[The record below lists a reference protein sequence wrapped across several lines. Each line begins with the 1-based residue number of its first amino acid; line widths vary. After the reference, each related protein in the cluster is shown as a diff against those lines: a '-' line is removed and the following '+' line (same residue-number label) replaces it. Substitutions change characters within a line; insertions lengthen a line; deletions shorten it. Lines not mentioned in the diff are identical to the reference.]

1 MKTARAVAIR
11 FSLGLEEVVA
21 LLVCGMK
28 TKLLLIVALA
38 AFIPGEMTRADDAPD
53 PSVIPSPFGIGSDYH
68 RNNEVSSN
76 KTWVPQMAEIGL
88 KKTRTPNSGWEVV
101 EPEEGKW
108 TWDTLDAQ
116 IDYYQSQGFVMGG
129 ILIGCPKWNTKDQG
143 LPVNNIP
150 GWSEY
155 VTQTV
160 KHANG
165 RIKYWEI
172 WNEPPNFIARDQ
184 TAADYAKIVASAY
197 DAAKAADPTCMV
209 GIATKSVHVNFLE
222 QAIKAGAKDHFDYIT
237 LHPYEVLGIST
248 KFPGAESIYMHIAS
262 TVRKMLAAQDPA
274 KVNVP
279 IIFTELGSDASQ
291 GEDVPANA
299 LVKAFTMGI
308 AQGITCIDWFEGR
321 DGDSGPMGLLRGD
334 GTKRPA
340 YTAMAQMIQHLGEQP
355 IYLGWVLFHDKDYGF
370 VFQGAK
376 GPVMVAWSPKGTNDN
391 VDFGQNVSITDPLT
405 GTETQA
411 KTWLLT
417 NDPVLLD
424 DVPANLVA
432 QAKGNKSKPFPWDGD
447 YTDAKSVSVTYGK
460 TNVEKGLH
468 TQSAANIASD
478 LVLYGGAARAGDV
491 PGGNVFMVDP
501 NFLSYSQTPIEVT
514 VVVRRNAANDN
525 AGFKLNYESTTG
537 YKNLGWY
544 TVPDNKEWHTMT
556 WKITDA
562 EFVSMWGYN
571 FSLDSDGNQYNKYD
585 IQSVTVTKLP
595 AD

>member
-1 MKTARAVAIR
+1 MNA
-11 FSLGLEEVVA
+11 
-21 LLVCGMK
+21 
-28 TKLLLIVALA
+28 KLLFFVALA
-38 AFIPGEMTRADDAPD
+38 AFVTVEIARADSAPD
-53 PSVIPSPFGIGSDYH
+53 PSIIPSPFGIGSDYH
-68 RNNEVSSN
+68 RNIDAAGNA
-76 KTWVPQMAEIGL
+76 TWIPQMAAIGL
-88 KKTRTPNSGWEVV
+88 KKTRTPNSGWDAV

-108 TWDTLDAQ
+108 AWEALDAQ
-116 IDYYQSQGFVMGG
+116 INYFQSQGFVMGG
-129 ILIGCPKWNTKDQG
+129 ILIGSPKWNTKDQPG
-143 LPVNNIP
+143 TLPVNNIP
-150 GWSEY
+150 AWTEY

-172 WNEPPNFIARDQ
+172 WNEPPNFIGHDQ

-197 DAAKAADPTCMV
+197 DAAKAADPTCKV
-209 GIATKSVHVNFLE
+209 GIATKSVNINFLE

-248 KFPGAESIYMHIAS
+248 KFPGAESIYMHVLP

-274 KVNVP
+274 KANVP
-279 IIFTELGSDASQ
+279 IIFTELGSDAAQ
-291 GEDVPANA
+291 GENVPANC
-299 LVKAFTMGI
+299 LVKAFTMAI
-308 AQGITCIDWFEGR
+308 AQGITCIDWFEGM
-321 DGDSGPMGLLRGD
+321 DGDSGPMGLLKGD

-355 IYLGWVLFHDKDYGF
+355 TYLGWVLLNDKDNAF

-376 GPVMVAWSPKGTNDN
+376 GTVMVAWTPMGTSDN
-391 VDFGQNVSITDPLT
+391 VDFGQNVSIIDPLT
-405 GTETQA
+405 GTTIQA
-411 KTWLLT
+411 KTWMLT
-417 NDPVLLD
+417 NDPILLE
-424 DVPANLVA
+424 DVPANLVT
-432 QAKGNKSKPFPWDGD
+432 QAKDNKSKPFPWGGD
-447 YTDAKSVSVTYGK
+447 YTNAKSVSVTYGK

-478 LVLYGGAARAGDV
+478 VVLYGGAARAGDI

-501 NFLSYSQTPIEVT
+501 NFLTYSQTPIEVT

-544 TVPDNKEWHTMT
+544 TVPDNKQWYTKT
-556 WKITDA
+556 WRIDDA

-571 FSLDSDGNQYNKYD
+571 MSLDSDGNQYNKYE
-585 IQSVTVTKLP
+585 IQSVTVTKL
-595 AD
+595 DK